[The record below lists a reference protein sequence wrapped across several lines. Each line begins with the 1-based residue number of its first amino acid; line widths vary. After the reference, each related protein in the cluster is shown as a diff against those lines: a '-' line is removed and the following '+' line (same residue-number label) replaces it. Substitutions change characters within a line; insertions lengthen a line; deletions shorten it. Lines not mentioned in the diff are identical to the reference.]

1 MSRLG
6 YEYVSQGVLVD
17 GMVSACREEF
27 MLNSSQFY
35 RV

>member
-6 YEYVSQGVLVD
+6 YEYVSRGALVD

-27 MLNSSQFY
+27 MHNSSQFY
-35 RV
+35 GV